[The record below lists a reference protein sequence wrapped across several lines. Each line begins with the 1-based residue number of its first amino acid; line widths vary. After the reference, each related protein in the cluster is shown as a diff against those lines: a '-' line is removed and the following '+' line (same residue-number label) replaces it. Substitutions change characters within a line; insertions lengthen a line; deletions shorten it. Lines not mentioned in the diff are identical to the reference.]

1 MNAHEPLQRSLILA
15 AAAAFVLVGAMSAQ
29 QNLGYDSTPM
39 LPDSPWRVHDG
50 TRPQPP
56 VVTPPAQ
63 ALPVPAPAD
72 AVVLFDGTDLSKW
85 TRTSGEPARW
95 RIDQG
100 ELVVVARG
108 GSMVSTETFGDV
120 QLHVEWAT
128 PAEGTGAGQG
138 RGNSGVFLMRR
149 YEIQVLDSF
158 DNPTYPDGQAGA
170 IYGQYPPLVNAS
182 RGPGAWQSFDIVFT
196 APRFGPA
203 GEVTSPARA
212 TILHNGIVVHQNV
225 ALIGSTMHQKVG
237 VYQPHADRE
246 PILLQDHGNPVRF
259 RNIWA
264 RRLTA
269 DDAR

>member
-1 MNAHEPLQRSLILA
+1 MKAHEPWQRSLVLA
-15 AAAAFVLVGAMSAQ
+15 GAAVFVLVGAMSAQ
-29 QNLGYDSTPM
+29 QNLGYDNTPM
-39 LPDSPWRVHDG
+39 LPHAPWRVHDG

-56 VVTPPAQ
+56 VVMPPAQ

-85 TRTSGEPARW
+85 TRTNGDSARW
-95 RIDQG
+95 EIDNG
-100 ELVVVARG
+100 EMVVVPRG
-108 GSMVSTETFGDV
+108 GSILSTETFGDV

-128 PAEGTGAGQG
+128 PAEVSGDGQG

-182 RGPGAWQSFDIVFT
+182 RGPGAWQTFDIIFT
-196 APRFGPA
+196 APRFDERGQ
-203 GEVTSPARA
+203 VVSPARA
-212 TILHNGIVVHQNV
+212 TILHNGIVVQQNV
-225 ALIGSTMHQKVG
+225 ELIGSTAHQKVG
-237 VYQPHADRE
+237 VYQAHPDRE
-246 PILLQDHGNPVRF
+246 PIMLQDHGNPVRF

-264 RRLTA
+264 RRLGSTA
-269 DDAR
+269 QQ